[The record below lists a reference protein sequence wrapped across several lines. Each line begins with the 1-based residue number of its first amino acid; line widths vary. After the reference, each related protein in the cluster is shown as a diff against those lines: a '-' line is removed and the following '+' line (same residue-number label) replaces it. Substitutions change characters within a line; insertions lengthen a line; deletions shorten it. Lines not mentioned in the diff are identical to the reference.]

1 MTTALGLAVLDWHR
15 AFAWVLIGCNAAAG
29 AWALA
34 AHFWPRLRGRPLWAL
49 VIASQLTAFVQA
61 ILGAVLVGK
70 YDRELDDFHA
80 LYGFSAIIAVGILY
94 SYRSSPFM
102 RGKEYLLY
110 GLGCWFIM
118 GLGIRELYI

>member
-1 MTTALGLAVLDWHR
+1 MSAALGLAVLDWHR

-29 AWALA
+29 AWSLA
-34 AHFWPRLRGRPLWAL
+34 AHFMLRLRSRLLWVL
-49 VIASQLTAFVQA
+49 VIVSQLTAFVQA
-61 ILGAVLVGK
+61 ILGAVLVGT

-94 SYRSSPFM
+94 SYRGSPFM

-118 GLGIRELYI
+118 GLGIRELYL